1 MITIGLTGSIGMG
14 KSTTAD
20 MFKAAGVP
28 VISADEIV
36 HDLYKGAATPLI
48 EDAFPGTTSDGVVDR
63 VLLSEALLRDPG
75 GFKRLEAIVHPL
87 VREREHDF
95 LEDARAK
102 GHTLA
107 LIDIPLLYETGAENR
122 VDVVVVVSCGPE
134 IQRKRVLARAGM
146 TEAKFEAILARQLPD
161 AEKRRRADF
170 VIDTSK
176 GIEPARQQ
184 VEDLIGR
191 LRETIKN

>member
-36 HDLYKGAATPLI
+36 HELYNGAATPLI
-48 EDAFPGTTSDGVVDR
+48 EEAFPGTTSNGVVDR
-63 VLLSEALLRDPG
+63 GLLSKLLLRDSD

-87 VREREHDF
+87 VREREQGF
-95 LEDARAK
+95 LEAARAA
-102 GHTLA
+102 GHSLA
-107 LIDIPLLYETGAENR
+107 VIDIPLLYETGAEDR
-122 VDVVVVVSCGPE
+122 VDSVVVVSCGPE
-134 IQRKRVLARAGM
+134 IQRQRVLARAGM
-146 TEAKFEAILARQLPD
+146 TEEKFEAILARQVPD

-170 VIDTSK
+170 VVDTSK

-184 VEDLIGR
+184 VEDIIGR
-191 LRETIKN
+191 LRETRKK

>member
-36 HDLYKGAATPLI
+36 HDLYNGAATPLI
-48 EDAFPGTTSDGVVDR
+48 EEAFPGATSNGVVDR
-63 VLLSEALLRDPG
+63 GQLSKMLLRDPG

-87 VREREHDF
+87 VREREHAF
-95 LEDARAK
+95 VEEARTA
-102 GHTLA
+102 GHKLV
-107 LIDIPLLYETGAENR
+107 LIDIPLLYETGAEDR

-134 IQRKRVLARAGM
+134 VQRQRVLSRPGM
-146 TEAKFEAILARQLPD
+146 TEEKFEAIVARQVPD

-176 GIEPARQQ
+176 GLEPARRQ
-184 VEDLIGR
+184 VDEIVGR
-191 LRETIKN
+191 LRETIRK